1 MTVKKTSLRS
11 VNILLIIVIISIIL
25 MFIVQFNYIKKET
38 HDALSETIGSLS
50 TSFENRLQ
58 TIDKLYYAFELSI
71 DSILKD
77 NINLMEK
84 AYLEG
89 ELSQS
94 YLESLKEGQDYV
106 DLYAID
112 KNNIVV
118 MSTYEPDLL
127 LDFSSEV
134 EFSSFLDNVRDD
146 GSYFSE
152 RVLISNVFNDI
163 KKYVYFSTFD
173 DRYILEASYDMSSF
187 EDFLASDS
195 FGEFSTNIIMNND
208 YISDLVVYNNY
219 GDDLESNIPIHDNSD
234 AEKVKA
240 FKKALDENIDVIY
253 TVQQNDYEIITKYI
267 PYTIESFDFSDSK
280 YVLELTYSTEPIST
294 SLKEWF
300 IKQSLFVLLLIMV
313 IIVFFVYYNYFLVAP
328 INNMLIAFDEVNS
341 NNFSV
346 RIPAKGNSEIKKA
359 SLSFNKMAANIEILL
374 VDVKLNEKKLI
385 KAFDKVETGYFET
398 VRALVNSI
406 DAKDNYTSTH
416 CEHVMNLSIMLGEYL
431 LLSEKELESIRY
443 GSLLHDI
450 GKIGIE
456 DQILNKP
463 GVFTDE
469 EYTKIK
475 EHPQIGYDIVKNIN
489 FLSSASNIIL
499 SHHERIDGT
508 GYPNGLKGNQTPYLA
523 RIIAITDAFDAMTS
537 QRIYKEKI
545 MTVTEA
551 FSELTRCSG
560 TQFDKA
566 LVNAFIESYCDKY
579 GDDLNYIANIIEN
592 R

>member
-1 MTVKKTSLRS
+1 MTIKKKSLRS
-11 VNILLIIVIISIIL
+11 VNILLIMVTFSIIIL
-25 MFIVQFNYIKKET
+25 FIVQFNYIKKET
-38 HDALSETIGSLS
+38 HDALSETIESLS
-50 TSFENRLQ
+50 TSFEKRLQ

-94 YLESLKEGQDYV
+94 YLETLKEGQDYV

-112 KNNIVV
+112 KNNIIV

-152 RVLISNVFNDI
+152 RVLISSVFNDI

-187 EDFLASDS
+187 EDFLGSDS
-195 FGEFSTNIIMNND
+195 FEEFSANIINSND
-208 YISDLVVYNNY
+208 YISDLIVYNNY

-240 FKKALDENIDVIY
+240 FKKALNENINVIY
-253 TVQQNDYEIITKYI
+253 TVQQKDYEIITKYI
-267 PYTIESFDFSDSK
+267 PYTIETFNYSNSQ
-280 YVLELTYSTEPIST
+280 YVLELTYTTEPIST

-300 IKQSLFVLLLIMV
+300 IKQSLFIFLLIII

-328 INNMLIAFDEVNS
+328 INNMLIAFDEVNR

-346 RIPAKGNSEIKKA
+346 RIPAKGNPELKKA
-359 SLSFNKMAANIEILL
+359 TLSFNKMAANIEILL
-374 VDVKLNEKKLI
+374 VDVKVNEKKLI

-406 DAKDNYTSTH
+406 NAKDKYTSTH

-463 GVFTDE
+463 GVFTNE
-469 EYTKIK
+469 EYIKIK
-475 EHPQIGYDIVKNIN
+475 EHPQIGYDIIKNIN
-489 FLSSASNIIL
+489 FLSSASDIIL
-499 SHHERIDGT
+499 SHHEKIDGT
-508 GYPNGLKGNQTPYLA
+508 GYPNALKGNQTPYLA

-537 QRIYKEKI
+537 QRIYKVKI

-551 FSELTRCSG
+551 FNELTRCSG
-560 TQFDKA
+560 TQFDED
-566 LVNAFIESYCDKY
+566 LVNAFIKSYSEKY
-579 GDDLNYIANIIEN
+579 GEDLDYISSVIES